1 MSCLLDVILVGK
13 LIMIRI
19 SWSCDDP
26 YSNLHFFSAIFTSLL
41 VQSLVDKYIMY
52 KENYKW
58 SEYLLFDLFF
68 S

>member
-1 MSCLLDVILVGK
+1 MFCLLDVILVGK

-41 VQSLVDKYIMY
+41 VQSLVDKY